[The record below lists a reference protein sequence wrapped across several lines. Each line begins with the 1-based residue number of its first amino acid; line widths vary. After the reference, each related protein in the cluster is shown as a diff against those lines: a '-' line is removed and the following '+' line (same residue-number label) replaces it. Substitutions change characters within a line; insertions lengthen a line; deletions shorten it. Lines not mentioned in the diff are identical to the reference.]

1 MNNKRISKRIKS
13 IILLTSIIVLI
24 VVFCTIISGD
34 VFGVYN
40 PLRVTNGFIQVC
52 ILDKDY
58 YEIQEYPKVMI
69 ANNDLN
75 LVDYMKNLGWTYVE
89 TIDADKLVMEN
100 IYEFKYKE
108 IEAFVEVMEHK
119 NYYIW
124 KWRE

>member
-1 MNNKRISKRIKS
+1 MSKISKKNKS
-13 IILLTSIIVLI
+13 IILLTTIIVLI
-24 VVFCTIISGD
+24 AVFCTVISGN

-40 PLRVTNGFIQVC
+40 PLSVTNGFIQVR
-52 ILDKDY
+52 ILNKDY
-58 YEIQEYPKVMI
+58 YEIQEYPKIMI
-69 ANNDLN
+69 ANKDLN

-108 IEAFVEVMEHK
+108 IEAFVEVIQHK

>member
-1 MNNKRISKRIKS
+1 MSKISKKIKR
-13 IILLTSIIVLI
+13 IILLATIIVLI
-24 VVFCTIISGD
+24 VVFCTVISGD
-34 VFGVYN
+34 VFGAYN
-40 PLRVTNGFIQVC
+40 PLRVTNGFIQVR
-52 ILDKDY
+52 ILNKDY
-58 YEIQEYPKVMI
+58 YEIQEYPKIMI
-69 ANNDLN
+69 ANKDLN

-108 IEAFVEVMEHK
+108 IEAFVEVSKHK

>member
-1 MNNKRISKRIKS
+1 MSKISKKNKS
-13 IILLTSIIVLI
+13 IILLISIIVLI

-40 PLRVTNGFIQVC
+40 PLRVTNGFIQVR
-52 ILDKDY
+52 ILNKDY
-58 YEIQEYPKVMI
+58 YEIQEYPKIMI
-69 ANNDLN
+69 ANKDLS

-89 TIDADKLVMEN
+89 TVDADKLVMEN

-108 IEAFVEVMEHK
+108 IEAFVEVIQHK

>member
-1 MNNKRISKRIKS
+1 MSKISKKNKS
-13 IILLTSIIVLI
+13 IILLISIIVLI
-24 VVFCTIISGD
+24 AVFITIISGGA
-34 VFGVYN
+34 FGECN
-40 PLRVTNGFIQVC
+40 PLSVTNGFIQVF
-52 ILDKDY
+52 ILNKDY
-58 YEIQEYPKVMI
+58 YEIQEYPKIMI
-69 ANNDLN
+69 ANKDLN

-108 IEAFVEVMEHK
+108 IEAFVEVTQHK

>member
-1 MNNKRISKRIKS
+1 MSKISKKIKR
-13 IILLTSIIVLI
+13 IILLTTIIVLI
-24 VVFCTIISGD
+24 AVFCTVISGG
-34 VFGVYN
+34 VFRECN
-40 PLRVTNGFIQVC
+40 PLSVINGFIQVR
-52 ILDKDY
+52 ILNKDY

-69 ANNDLN
+69 ANKDLN

-108 IEAFVEVMEHK
+108 IEAFVEVIQHK
-119 NYYIW
+119 DYYIW

>member
-1 MNNKRISKRIKS
+1 MSKISKKNKS
-13 IILLTSIIVLI
+13 IILLISIIVLI

-40 PLRVTNGFIQVC
+40 PLRVTNGFIQVR
-52 ILDKDY
+52 ILNKDY

-69 ANNDLN
+69 ANKDLN

-108 IEAFVEVMEHK
+108 IEAFVEVIQHK

>member
-1 MNNKRISKRIKS
+1 MSKISKKNKS
-13 IILLTSIIVLI
+13 IILLISIIVLI
-24 VVFCTIISGD
+24 AVFCTIISGD

-40 PLRVTNGFIQVC
+40 PLSVTNGFIQVR
-52 ILDKDY
+52 ILNKDY

-69 ANNDLN
+69 ANKDLN

-108 IEAFVEVMEHK
+108 IEAFVEVTEHK

>member
-1 MNNKRISKRIKS
+1 MSKISKKIKR
-13 IILLTSIIVLI
+13 IILLATIIVLI
-24 VVFCTIISGD
+24 AVFCTVISGN

-40 PLRVTNGFIQVC
+40 PLSVTNGFIQVR
-52 ILDKDY
+52 ILNKDY

-69 ANNDLN
+69 ANKDLN

-89 TIDADKLVMEN
+89 TIDANKLVMEN
-100 IYEFKYKE
+100 IHEFKYKE
-108 IEAFVEVMEHK
+108 IEAFVEVIQHK

>member
-1 MNNKRISKRIKS
+1 MSKISKKNKS
-13 IILLTSIIVLI
+13 IILLTTIIVLI
-24 VVFCTIISGD
+24 AVFCTVISGN

-40 PLRVTNGFIQVC
+40 PLSVTNGFIQVR
-52 ILDKDY
+52 ILNKDY
-58 YEIQEYPKVMI
+58 YEIQEYPKIMI
-69 ANNDLN
+69 ANKDLN

-108 IEAFVEVMEHK
+108 IEAFVEVIQHK
-119 NYYIW
+119 NYYIC

>member
-1 MNNKRISKRIKS
+1 MSKISKKIKR
-13 IILLTSIIVLI
+13 IILLTTIIVLI
-24 VVFCTIISGD
+24 AVFCTVISGG
-34 VFGVYN
+34 VFRECN
-40 PLRVTNGFIQVC
+40 PLSVINGFIQVR
-52 ILDKDY
+52 ILNKDY
-58 YEIQEYPKVMI
+58 YEIQEYPKIMI
-69 ANNDLN
+69 ANKDLN

-108 IEAFVEVMEHK
+108 IEAFVEVIQHK

>member
-1 MNNKRISKRIKS
+1 MSKISKKIKR
-13 IILLTSIIVLI
+13 IILLATIIVLI

-40 PLRVTNGFIQVC
+40 PLSVTNGFIQVF

-69 ANNDLN
+69 ANKDLN

-89 TIDADKLVMEN
+89 TVDADKLVMEN

-108 IEAFVEVMEHK
+108 IEAFVEVTQHK

>member
-1 MNNKRISKRIKS
+1 MSKISKKIKS
-13 IILLTSIIVLI
+13 IILLTTIIVLI
-24 VVFCTIISGD
+24 AVICTVILGD

-40 PLRVTNGFIQVC
+40 PLSVINGFIQVR

-69 ANNDLN
+69 ANKDLN
-75 LVDYMKNLGWTYVE
+75 LVDYMKDLGWTYVK
-89 TIDADKLVMEN
+89 TVDADKLVMEN
-100 IYEFKYKE
+100 IHKFKYKE
-108 IEAFVEVMEHK
+108 IEAFVEVTQHK

>member
-1 MNNKRISKRIKS
+1 MSKISKKIKR
-13 IILLTSIIVLI
+13 IILLATIIVLI
-24 VVFCTIISGD
+24 AVFFTVISGD

-40 PLRVTNGFIQVC
+40 PLRVTNGFIQVR

-69 ANNDLN
+69 ANKDLN

-108 IEAFVEVMEHK
+108 IEAFVEVIQHK

>member
-1 MNNKRISKRIKS
+1 M
-13 IILLTSIIVLI
+13 
-24 VVFCTIISGD
+24 
-34 VFGVYN
+34 FGVYN
-40 PLRVTNGFIQVC
+40 PLRVTNGFIQVR
-52 ILDKDY
+52 ILNKDY

-69 ANNDLN
+69 ANKDLN

-100 IYEFKYKE
+100 IHEFKYKE
-108 IEAFVEVMEHK
+108 IEAFVEVIQHK

>member
-1 MNNKRISKRIKS
+1 MSKISKKIKR
-13 IILLTSIIVLI
+13 IILLTTIIVLI
-24 VVFCTIISGD
+24 AVFCTVISGG
-34 VFGVYN
+34 VFRECN
-40 PLRVTNGFIQVC
+40 PLSVINGFIQVR
-52 ILDKDY
+52 ILNKDY

-69 ANNDLN
+69 ANKDLN

-89 TIDADKLVMEN
+89 TVDADKLVMEN

-108 IEAFVEVMEHK
+108 IEAFVEVTEHK

>member
-89 TIDADKLVMEN
+89 TIDADKSVMEN
-100 IYEFKYKE
+100 IHEFKYRE
-108 IEAFVEVMEHK
+108 TSAFVEVMEHK

>member
-1 MNNKRISKRIKS
+1 MSKISKKNKS
-13 IILLTSIIVLI
+13 IILLISIIVLI
-24 VVFCTIISGD
+24 VGFCTIISGA

-40 PLRVTNGFIQVC
+40 PLRVTNGFIQVR
-52 ILDKDY
+52 ILNKDY
-58 YEIQEYPKVMI
+58 YEIQEYPKIMI
-69 ANNDLN
+69 ANKDLN

-89 TIDADKLVMEN
+89 TVDADKLVTEN

-108 IEAFVEVMEHK
+108 IEAFVEVIQHK

>member
-1 MNNKRISKRIKS
+1 MSKISKKNKS
-13 IILLTSIIVLI
+13 IILLISIIVLI
-24 VVFCTIISGD
+24 VVFCTIISGGM
-34 VFGVYN
+34 FGVYN
-40 PLRVTNGFIQVC
+40 PVSTTNGFIQVC
-52 ILDKDY
+52 ILNKDY

-69 ANNDLN
+69 ANKDLN

-108 IEAFVEVMEHK
+108 IEAFVEVIQHK

>member
-1 MNNKRISKRIKS
+1 MSKISKKNKS
-13 IILLTSIIVLI
+13 IILLISIIVLI
-24 VVFCTIISGD
+24 VVFCTVISGG
-34 VFGVYN
+34 VFGECN
-40 PLRVTNGFIQVC
+40 PLRVINGLIQVR

-58 YEIQEYPKVMI
+58 YEIQEYPKIMI
-69 ANNDLN
+69 ANKDLN

-89 TIDADKLVMEN
+89 TVDANKLVMEN

-108 IEAFVEVMEHK
+108 IEAFVEVSKHK

>member
-1 MNNKRISKRIKS
+1 MSKISKKNKS
-13 IILLTSIIVLI
+13 IIRLISIIVLI
-24 VVFCTIISGD
+24 VVFCTVISGG

-40 PLRVTNGFIQVC
+40 PLSVTNGFIQVR
-52 ILDKDY
+52 ILNKDY

-69 ANNDLN
+69 ANKDLN
-75 LVDYMKNLGWTYVE
+75 LVDYMKNLGWTYLE

-100 IYEFKYKE
+100 IHEFKYKE
-108 IEAFVEVMEHK
+108 IEAFVEVIEHK

>member
-1 MNNKRISKRIKS
+1 MSKISKKIKR
-13 IILLTSIIVLI
+13 IILLATIIVLI
-24 VVFCTIISGD
+24 AVFFTVISGD

-69 ANNDLN
+69 ANKDLN

-108 IEAFVEVMEHK
+108 IEAFVEVIQHK